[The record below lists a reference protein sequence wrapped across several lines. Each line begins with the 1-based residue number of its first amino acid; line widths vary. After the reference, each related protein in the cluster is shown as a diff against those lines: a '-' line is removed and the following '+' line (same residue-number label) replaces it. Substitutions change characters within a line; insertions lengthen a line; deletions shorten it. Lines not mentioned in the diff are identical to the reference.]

1 MNLGRWLPVAMLVVA
16 AGPSHAQGE
25 GGARELLAEI
35 EAYDTQILAL
45 DAQLTT
51 LESSLAAA
59 ESARV
64 AKLEEATVAAGKVSQ
79 RASGARA
86 LLQSLY
92 RIRRFGMLRLLFG
105 AEDPVELR
113 RRASYLAAV
122 LASDED
128 HTAEFARLAAEKAAT
143 AKAAEAANGAT
154 RALRDQLGT
163 QRTDLDAERK
173 RRVTLL
179 REIRGQ
185 PSLAGRVL
193 SETATAREAMDSS
206 VRAREGSMPASQ
218 ATTSN
223 VDFRSLR
230 GRLPKPVSGQ
240 VLRAFGPFVD
250 ATTGARTSNPGIDWQ
265 AQPGSA
271 FRAVAA
277 GEVTRAGY
285 VRGYG
290 QMVMVQHGNFSTLY
304 AHANGL
310 RVFVGQSVA
319 TGDPLGT
326 VGTTGLADDGAP
338 QLHFEIRYNGTPQ
351 DPTDWL
357 VR

>member
-1 MNLGRWLPVAMLVVA
+1 MLAVA
-16 AGPSHAQGE
+16 ALVLLTNPASAQGD
-25 GGARELLAEI
+25 GAARELLAEI

-45 DAQLTT
+45 DAQLGT
-51 LESSLAAA
+51 LETTLAAA
-59 ESARV
+59 EAART
-64 AKLEEATVAAGKVSQ
+64 AKLEEAKSAAGKVSQ

-86 LLQSLY
+86 LLRSLY

-105 AEDPVELR
+105 ADDPVELR
-113 RRASYLAAV
+113 RRASYLTAV

-128 HTAEFARLAAEKAAT
+128 QTAEFARLAAEKTAT
-143 AKAAEAANGAT
+143 AKAAEEANAAT
-154 RALRDQLGT
+154 RALRDQLTT
-163 QRTDLDAERK
+163 QRTGLDAERK
-173 RRVTLL
+173 RRVSLL

-185 PSLAGRVL
+185 PSLVGRVIT
-193 SETATAREAMDSS
+193 ETATAREALDSS

-218 ATTSN
+218 AVTSN

-240 VLRAFGPFVD
+240 VLHGFGPVVD
-250 ATTGARTSNPGIDWQ
+250 ATTGARTNNPGIDWQ
-265 AQPGSA
+265 AQPGSS

-319 TGDPLGT
+319 AGDALGT
-326 VGTTGLADDGAP
+326 VGTTGLAEDGEP

-351 DPTDWL
+351 DPTEWL
-357 VR
+357 AR